1 MSFRLSNHSRRQSA
15 VPDPEEMDRAFD
27 ADDDDDH
34 DSHEGARLLG
44 GPAQPSQPTSSAN
57 MNERMPGDYD
67 FDRDYFLPPPGSP
80 PPFEDYSATNPAPGN
95 SNGIVPSS
103 SNVQRPKPPRHFLG
117 GILPL
122 SFLPRQRGQ
131 DEHGPQGPGVGGGQ
145 SGVFSNLSARPDG
158 HGADGEEGGD
168 YANESELK
176 DAPPSYQ
183 SALRDAVPPYW
194 DTTVVLPS
202 STSPF
207 GPLSSSISGDEI
219 LIDGMPAGN
228 LFGFVWNLVVSAAFW
243 LPGFLLTYVL
253 HTTHAA
259 KHGSRAGLGVTMLR
273 YAFHLRALAQE
284 LLKAG
289 HFPGEMEVVDPV
301 TGKLAGDKQAEDMLK
316 NFGST
321 IEFPQ
326 PWTPPVEWGGG
337 NETYIIHSLEE
348 AEQIVHKYNHTLLD
362 VVGQSAPEVGRA
374 NEWFSFMLMVIG
386 WFLILASIGGWL
398 RVKRFEYKLKQAQS
412 ESEAAQRA
420 ARASDDLEVHPAADD
435 GDIPTRGEVGPTQLA
450 YYTAAFTQAI
460 NGARELQRGFF
471 GMRGRGDGETAR
483 GDTLFSN
490 DDEQELLEAQGY
502 GLEPMSTDGDAS
514 RSSRRGLWG

>member
-1 MSFRLSNHSRRQSA
+1 M

-27 ADDDDDH
+27 DDDDEEH

-57 MNERMPGDYD
+57 SRMPGDYD

-103 SNVQRPKPPRHFLG
+103 SDVRRPKPPRHFLG

-131 DEHGPQGPGVGGGQ
+131 DEHAPGPGVGGGQ
-145 SGVFSNLSARPDG
+145 SGVFANLSARPDG
-158 HGADGEEGGD
+158 QHGGEGEEGSEW
-168 YANESELK
+168 ANENELK

-183 SALRDAVPPYW
+183 TALRDAVPPYW

-228 LFGFVWNLVVSAAFW
+228 LFGFVWNLAVSAAFW

-259 KHGSRAGLGVTMLR
+259 KHGSRAGLGVTLLR
-273 YAFHLRALAQE
+273 YAFHLRSVAQE

-289 HFPGEMEVVDPV
+289 HFPGEMEVVDPA

-326 PWTPPVEWGGG
+326 PWSPPAEWGGG

-348 AEQIVHKYNHTLLD
+348 AEHIVHKYNHTLLD

-374 NEWFSFMLMVIG
+374 NEWFSFMLMIIG

-398 RVKRFEYKLKQAQS
+398 RVKRFEYKLQAAQR

-420 ARASDDLEVHPAADD
+420 ARGEDELEPHPADDD
-435 GDIPTRGEVGPTQLA
+435 GDIPTRGQVGPTQLA
-450 YYTAAFTQAI
+450 YYTAAVTQAL
-460 NGARELQRGFF
+460 NGAREIQRGFF
-471 GMRGRGDGETAR
+471 GMRGPRPPAR
-483 GDTLFSN
+483 GDTLFAGD
-490 DDEQELLEAQGY
+490 DDEQDLLEAQGY
-502 GLEPMSTDGDAS
+502 GLEPMSQDSPS
-514 RSSRRGLWG
+514 RRRGLWG